1 MVCQKLLGFLN
12 NHPKTENGKHTHII
26 YAPSP
31 GKSYTIPDDKLEEFY
46 KLLSNSLFVKKDKI
60 SIVEKLQPTCRL
72 VIDLDFKYKEKLY
85 ERQYNDVILDKII
98 KNFFSNIDTL
108 YELSEEQKVC
118 WVMEK
123 DNICNAPQKGYES
136 KDGIHFLFPY
146 IIAEKKTYKKLRELI
161 LECSYREIFEEAE
174 KVPPSNT
181 MDEIVDEAIYKGGNW
196 FIYGSGKPAESMKYK
211 LTSIKKVS
219 SDTLIN
225 LPIDMYLDDPL
236 EIIKNNSVT
245 NHDDI
250 NVVYKDELSNKLKTK
265 ALKNSSS
272 MESIESVEIHP
283 AVLTATQKHDL
294 AIAKKLTMILS
305 AERAGNYTD
314 WLEVGYCLHGIS
326 PELINIWVAFSKK
339 WSMYND
345 ATECNKQWEWF
356 QRNNN
361 KQITIASLHFW
372 AKKDDPDG
380 YKDILRESLE
390 KMVEISIRGDKATGP
405 HADVANVIFHYF
417 KDCFVCSNIRD
428 NIWYFFNEWIGGRW
442 EMTEQGHKL
451 RSRLSNEIVDL
462 YMYYQTKYQESARL
476 EEEDSEWRTFYDNR
490 VANCGKVIIKLKDSG
505 YKDKIMKECKEYF
518 YDNKFCDKLDD
529 QKNLIGFENG
539 IYDLNKSIFRGGLPS
554 DYISLST
561 QLSLPVP
568 KTMMPLGIDDI

>member
-225 LPIDMYLDDPL
+225 LPIDMYLEDPL
-236 EIIKNNSVT
+236 EIIKNNSVV
-245 NHDDI
+245 NHADI
-250 NVVYKDELSNKLKTK
+250 NVVYTEELSNKLKTK

-272 MESIESVEIHP
+272 MESMDSIEIHP

-294 AIAKKLTMILS
+294 KT
-305 AERAGNYTD
+305 
-314 WLEVGYCLHGIS
+314 
-326 PELINIWVAFSKK
+326 
-339 WSMYND
+339 
-345 ATECNKQWEWF
+345 
-356 QRNNN
+356 
-361 KQITIASLHFW
+361 HFW
-372 AKKDDPDG
+372 
-380 YKDILRESLE
+380 
-390 KMVEISIRGDKATGP
+390 
-405 HADVANVIFHYF
+405 
-417 KDCFVCSNIRD
+417 
-428 NIWYFFNEWIGGRW
+428 
-442 EMTEQGHKL
+442 
-451 RSRLSNEIVDL
+451 SRL
-462 YMYYQTKYQESARL
+462 
-476 EEEDSEWRTFYDNR
+476 
-490 VANCGKVIIKLKDSG
+490 GH
-505 YKDKIMKECKEYF
+505 
-518 YDNKFCDKLDD
+518 
-529 QKNLIGFENG
+529 
-539 IYDLNKSIFRGGLPS
+539 
-554 DYISLST
+554 
-561 QLSLPVP
+561 
-568 KTMMPLGIDDI
+568 